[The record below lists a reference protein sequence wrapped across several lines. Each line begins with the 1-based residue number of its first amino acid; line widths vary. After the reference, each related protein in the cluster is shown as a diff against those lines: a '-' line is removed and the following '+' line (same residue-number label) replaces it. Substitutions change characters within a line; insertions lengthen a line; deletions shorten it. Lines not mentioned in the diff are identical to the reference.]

1 MKLTI
6 KNGSIFGVASLMLI
20 LIFGTDTPSHLKA
33 AVQTARDH
41 LFGALSTEHLVKVG
55 REQLTEQQ
63 DKLVDAEVGLENQ
76 RENVQAAED
85 KVKELDAQLTETR
98 RRLELLRP
106 AFESGSGIGEFSS
119 ADVEEDVKALLDF
132 ADRTA
137 KFREQ
142 QAERLK
148 NLRSALAAHEEIL
161 EQAREDYAAAEDHLE
176 GLASELEAREAA
188 AGAEALAGAI
198 RNELSNGR
206 EGINRTVDALDDRK
220 KKLEL
225 EASRTPSGSGLP
237 KGRVILEGDRAEATR
252 SLRDRLDTFVPKA
265 GGSTD
270 AAPQPTPLPAASDGA
285 SIILSEPA
293 PVRIGSGSATRCR
306 S

>member
-1 MKLTI
+1 
-6 KNGSIFGVASLMLI
+6 MLI
-20 LIFGTDTPSHLKA
+20 LIFGTDTPSHVKA
-33 AVQTARDH
+33 AVQTARDY
-41 LFGALSTEHLVKVG
+41 LFETLSTEHLVKVG

-76 RENVQAAED
+76 RENLQAAED
-85 KVKELDAQLTETR
+85 KVKELDIQLTETR

-119 ADVEEDVKALLDF
+119 ADVEADVKALLDF
-132 ADRTA
+132 ADRTG
-137 KFREQ
+137 KSREQ

-161 EQAREDYAAAEDHLE
+161 EQARGDYAAAEDYLE

-198 RNELSNGR
+198 RNKLSDGR
-206 EGINRTVDALDDRK
+206 EGINRTVEALGDRN

-237 KGRVILEGDRAEATR
+237 KGRVVLEGDKTEATR
-252 SLRDRLDTFVPKA
+252 SLRDRFETFAPKA
-265 GGSTD
+265 GDSTD
-270 AAPQPTPLPAASDGA
+270 AAPQPSPLPTARDGA
-285 SIILSEPA
+285 SNTSTILSEPA
-293 PVRIGSGSATRCR
+293 PVRIGSGSTTRCR